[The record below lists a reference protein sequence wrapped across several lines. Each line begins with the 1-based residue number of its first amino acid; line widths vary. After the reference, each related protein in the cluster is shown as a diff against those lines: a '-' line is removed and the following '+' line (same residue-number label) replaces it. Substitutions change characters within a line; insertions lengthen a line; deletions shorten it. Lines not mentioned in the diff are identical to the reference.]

1 MNAKTLPF
9 RTGAGDASAS
19 ARGLAR
25 WLPLLAIFAAGV
37 VLRNFV
43 VSNTDVSWL
52 ITLCEKALDGERP
65 YVDYIEVNPPASI
78 WLYMVPVWLARV
90 LGMRPE
96 WMVDAFVFAAAITA
110 LLLSAAILRQAAIF
124 SRQAMFQLAAVFAAL
139 LLLLPA
145 QTFGEREHIALM
157 TFLPF
162 LALAVVRAK
171 GFSPALHFVAAA
183 GLGAGITA
191 VIKPHFAFAM
201 IFVSALAA
209 LQVRSWRAFFALE
222 NWIAGILLLAYA
234 AAVYFIHP
242 EFITYTLPLVAEIYV
257 PVRAELWRFLLQ
269 VATPV
274 LALVLLAIWLL
285 KRRAMMQAPFSLLL
299 AACFGFAISYYV
311 QLKGWS
317 YHAYPMLALAFAAA
331 AIAFGERW
339 PLAQRR
345 DETLT
350 ERAKR
355 LFAAFS
361 IAFLAAATF
370 VWMTFAVDMRP
381 IYDVIAKSAPRPS
394 VIGITSDIAV
404 GHPLTRALSG
414 KWVGRVCSQWITA
427 GAKILKAETSDPVQ
441 RARYDELEAY
451 DRNLLIEDIRRGKP
465 DIILVEQI
473 GFDWMKWAMSDAV
486 LARELESYFPL
497 AHLHHTL
504 ILRRKTSTD

>member
-1 MNAKTLPF
+1 MNAKTVPLE
-9 RTGAGDASAS
+9 TQASAGAS
-19 ARGLAR
+19 AHPLSR
-25 WLPLLAIFAAGV
+25 WLPLVAIFVAGI

-52 ITLCEKALDGERP
+52 ITLCEKALNGERP

-78 WLYMVPVWLARV
+78 WLYMTPVWLARV
-90 LGMRPE
+90 IGIRPE
-96 WMVDAFVFAAAITA
+96 FMVDAFVFAAAIA
-110 LLLSAAILRQAAIF
+110 SLLLSAAILRRAAF
-124 SRQAMFQLAAVFAAL
+124 LSQQAMFQLAAAFAAV

-162 LALAVVRAK
+162 LALAALRAK
-171 GFSPALHFVAAA
+171 ALVPPLLFVMLA
-183 GLGAGITA
+183 GLGAGVTVI
-191 VIKPHFAFAM
+191 IKPHFAFAM
-201 IFVSALAA
+201 IFVAA
-209 LQVRSWRAFFALE
+209 VAAYQSKNWRVFFALE
-222 NWIAGILLLAYA
+222 NWIAGVSLLAYA
-234 AAVYFIHP
+234 AAVYVFYP
-242 EFITYTLPLVAEIYV
+242 EFITHTLPLVAEIYV

-274 LALVLLAIWLL
+274 LALLLLAIWLL
-285 KRRAMMQAPFSLLL
+285 KRKAMLQAPFALLL
-299 AACFGFAISYYV
+299 AACFGFSVSYYA

-317 YHAYPMLALAFAAA
+317 YHAYPMLALAFVAAA
-331 AIAFGERW
+331 VAFAERW
-339 PLAQRR
+339 PLTQRR
-345 DETLT
+345 SEAFG

-355 LFAAFS
+355 LFSAFS

-381 IYDVIAKSAPRPS
+381 IYEVIVKSAPRPT

-404 GHPLTRALSG
+404 GHPLTRALGG

-427 GAKILKAETSDPVQ
+427 GAKILKAETADPVQ

-451 DRNLLIEDIRRGKP
+451 DRNLLIEDIRRAKP

-473 GFDWMKWAMSDAV
+473 SFDWMKWAMSDAV
-486 LARELESYFPL
+486 LARELDNYFPL
-497 AHLHHTL
+497 AQLHRTL
-504 ILRRKTSTD
+504 ILRRKSMGN